1 MTHNASIKK
10 GDWGFYYMKKQPR
23 NNGLKIVAA
32 TGMSIFTLF
41 TVFCATYAWFSMNIS
56 SKTEGNRIS
65 VEPASGK
72 FYKLSIHNAVSI
84 SDTQFGFDA
93 NPWGTIQI
101 ENWRTRRLITNYS
114 SDSFFM
120 GSYDYLEKMHPV
132 LFLFQ
137 FGDDG
142 VENYT
147 ASADEPISIKA
158 STNIDYYVGDNA
170 AGRTL
175 YPIDEIDVSQGHF
188 NPLSSVV
195 KYSSRVFASAEDLDD
210 IKTENNMIGG
220 VTYDTYDFSTE
231 DLSGEG
237 SFVAFDEQDLYDS
250 FEQEPVLYSTT
261 SATVKYVAVV
271 FDYYELAMETI
282 YGAFLGDEVLSD
294 TLSFT
299 CDWTLVI

>member
-1 MTHNASIKK
+1 MN
-10 GDWGFYYMKKQPR
+10 KQSR
-23 NNGLKIVAA
+23 NKTIQIIAG
-32 TGMSIFTLF
+32 TTMSIFTLF

-65 VEPASGK
+65 VEPASGQ
-72 FYKLSIHNAVSI
+72 FYKLSIHKALKI
-84 SDTQFGFDA
+84 SDTQFGFDT

-114 SDSFFM
+114 SDSCFM
-120 GSYDYLEKMHPV
+120 GSYDYLEKKHPV

-137 FGDDG
+137 FGDDS

-158 STNIDYYVGDNA
+158 STNVDYYVGDNA
-170 AGRTL
+170 AGRRL
-175 YPIDEIDVSQGHF
+175 YPTDEIDVSQGHF

-195 KYSSRVFASAEDLDD
+195 KYSSRVFASAEDLED
-210 IKTENNMIGG
+210 IITEDSVVDGNA
-220 VTYDTYDFSTE
+220 TYDTYDFSTN

-237 SFVAFDEQDLYDS
+237 SFVAFDAQDSYDS
-250 FEQEPVLYSTT
+250 FDQEPVLYSTT

-282 YGAFLGDEVLSD
+282 YGAFLGDEVLTD